1 MRVIQDIYD
10 FNKNKPDQIYLYID
24 KSNIMIQ
31 HALIIGPSDTPYFGG
46 YFFFEIKYPDDYP
59 KNSPSVQLLTINN
72 NVRFNPNLYENG
84 KVCLSILGTW
94 NGPSW
99 SPVMNIRLVLESI
112 RSLLGQFPIQNEPGF
127 EYVNPNDISSI
138 EYNQYIIYN
147 TYKLAIID
155 VLNNKFKN
163 ISDKF
168 VEEIKNEFNKNK
180 KKLLDDLESYNEIY
194 KDGIVENRIYFMKK
208 TKLEFSKIVKE
219 FKLINL

>member
-1 MRVIQDIYD
+1 
-10 FNKNKPDQIYLYID
+10 
-24 KSNIMIQ
+24 
-31 HALIIGPSDTPYFGG
+31 
-46 YFFFEIKYPDDYP
+46 
-59 KNSPSVQLLTINN
+59 
-72 NVRFNPNLYENG
+72 
-84 KVCLSILGTW
+84 
-94 NGPSW
+94 
-99 SPVMNIRLVLESI
+99 MNIRLVLESI

-127 EYVNPNDISSI
+127 ESVNPNDISSI

-168 VEEIKNEFNKNK
+168 IEEIKNEFNKNK

-194 KDGIVENRIYFMKK
+194 KDGVVENRIYFMKK
-208 TKLEFSKIVKE
+208 TKLEFSKIVKD